1 MQPDSIE
8 ARHINRTFTPGIF
21 KEAPSADSLP
31 SGFRFVPPPNLVA
44 QQRHQSYQP
53 IVPYPSNQYRFH
65 QPIVS
70 AEGRP
75 PLQGTP
81 PDQLSSPPD
90 RQPQLKY
97 SHKIAERKRRKD
109 MNDTFDE
116 LRSILNVQNVKM
128 SKWEILM
135 TASDSIN
142 ELEAVKQDLSLERET
157 LHRELGLPPKDLLS
171 ATKPATL
178 GSS

>member
-1 MQPDSIE
+1 MQPDLVKKQLIQNF
-8 ARHINRTFTPGIF
+8 NRGIV
-21 KEAPSADSLP
+21 KKTPSADSLP
-31 SGFRFVPPPNLVA
+31 SGFRFSPSPNLVG
-44 QQRHQSYQP
+44 QPRLQPYQP

-65 QPIVS
+65 QPIAS

-75 PLQGTP
+75 QRPQGAQ
-81 PDQLSSPPD
+81 PDQLASPND

-116 LRSILNVQNVKM
+116 LRSVLNVQNVKM

-171 ATKPATL
+171 ANKLTL